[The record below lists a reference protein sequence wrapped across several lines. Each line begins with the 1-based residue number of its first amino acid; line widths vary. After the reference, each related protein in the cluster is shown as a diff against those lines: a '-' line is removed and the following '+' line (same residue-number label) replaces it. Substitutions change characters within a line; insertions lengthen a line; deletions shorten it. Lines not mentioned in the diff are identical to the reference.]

1 MNDAPRIAAPLR
13 RALLVV
19 LAGLAAALG
28 GGYAARHFLAR
39 QAAAPLTE
47 VAAVYGAPRPLPE
60 FSLVA
65 HDGTR
70 FDRGRFAGH
79 WTLVYFG
86 FTNCPD
92 ACPTT
97 LTALALVRRD
107 LANLP
112 RAQLPQVVMVS
123 VDPERDTPAR
133 LAAYVPH
140 FDPSFI
146 GVTGTPAAIEAL
158 TRALGVAV
166 QAGPVVDGAYTVDH
180 TAAVFL
186 IDPEVRV
193 AAIFPTPHV
202 PRTVAGDYRQIVA
215 ARGRG

>member
-1 MNDAPRIAAPLR
+1 MNDASRVVAPLR

-28 GGYAARHFLAR
+28 GGYLAR
-39 QAAAPLTE
+39 QFRAHQAAAPVTA
-47 VAAVYGAPRPLPE
+47 VATVFRAPRPLPE
-60 FSLVA
+60 FSLLA

-79 WTLVYFG
+79 WTLLLFG

-97 LTALALVRRD
+97 LTALALARRD
-107 LANLP
+107 LADLP

-123 VDPERDTPAR
+123 VDPARDTPAR
-133 LAAYVPH
+133 LADYVPH
-140 FDPSFI
+140 FDPGFT
-146 GVTGTPAAIEAL
+146 GVTGTPAAIEGL
-158 TRALGVAV
+158 TKALGVAV
-166 QAGPVVDGAYTVDH
+166 QAGPVIDGTYTVDH

-186 IDPEVRV
+186 IDPDSRL
-193 AAIFPTPHV
+193 AAVFPTPQV
-202 PRTVAGDYRQIVA
+202 PRTVAGDFRQIVA
-215 ARGRG
+215 ARGRD